1 MSGRPAAKKLSAPPR
16 SAHRFKHDVSGTH
29 ARRDMARRHDGI
41 ELGERFDLLATRGR
55 IHQQLRE
62 RFRFQLEMSQ
72 KTNYRCN
79 RFL

>member
-1 MSGRPAAKKLSAPPR
+1 MSGRPAAKKLA
-16 SAHRFKHDVSGTH
+16 T
-29 ARRDMARRHDGI
+29 RRDLRIVSSTMSAARTLGATWPVDMISI
-41 ELGERFDLLATRGR
+41 ELGERLDLLATRGR